1 MGRQSSIDKLPQD
14 VRDALIAWLEDP
26 AISYDTATEQVNN
39 LLKERGL
46 EPVSRSAVSR
56 KGQRHREDI
65 ERIGKEMREAKASR
79 EFFYK
84 QFGDDLAEGGKFL
97 IETLQGFM
105 FKMNLVLN
113 RVNDTEL
120 TPEDVYGYSK
130 TIKNLTGSILQTEN
144 ALSAYTKREEAIKR
158 QALQEAAEVV
168 DKSLTQAG
176 ATAEMINTIKA
187 DMLNLNV
194 EATS

>member
-1 MGRQSSIDKLPQD
+1 MGRQSTIDKLPED
-14 VRDALIAWLEDP
+14 VRASLITWLEDP
-26 AISYDTATEQVNN
+26 AINYDTATKLVND

-56 KGQRHREDI
+56 KGQKHRADV

-120 TPEDVYGYSK
+120 SPEDVYGYSK

-144 ALSAYTKREEAIKR
+144 ALSAYTKREDEIKR
-158 QALQEAAEVV
+158 KALAEAAEVV
-168 DKSLTQAG
+168 DKSLKQSG
-176 ATAEMINTIKA
+176 ATAEMIKTIKE
-187 DMLNLNV
+187 DMLNIKL
-194 EATS
+194 EDA